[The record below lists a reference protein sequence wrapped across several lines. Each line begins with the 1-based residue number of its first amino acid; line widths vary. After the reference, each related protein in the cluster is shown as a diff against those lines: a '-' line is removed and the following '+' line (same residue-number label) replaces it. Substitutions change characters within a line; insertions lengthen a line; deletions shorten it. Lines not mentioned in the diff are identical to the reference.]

1 MNKKIMDN
9 KEFVEYVR
17 DQMRMG
23 LDHGQIAKKL
33 GIDISEIK
41 RRCDEADGK
50 IVKSV
55 ESAMPKSEKKPKEK
69 PVSGASVKKPV
80 AEPESVEADS

>member
-50 IVKSV
+50 IMKSV
-55 ESAMPKSEKKPKEK
+55 ESAMPKEK

-80 AEPESVEADS
+80 AEPEPVEADS